1 MRESP
6 KSLRRLVL
14 SLALSVGAGG
24 LCMSLAAPRL
34 WAQEKAVAEA
44 AQPQLAAADLRS
56 KAYEAVKKGQFDQTY
71 ELLSR
76 AASLTHDPKDQKL
89 VEWAKGFNEQITKFT
104 AERRKEYDKAVAKI
118 KLLREHGKLA
128 YAMDFASGAQYLA
141 DNKEAFLK
149 EPWLVELMA
158 EAQKRAAEHDRGGE
172 WVRAFRLYSQLAAID
187 GDKPEWKEK
196 FKTSTRRLRILSLYT
211 PDQVRKL
218 YKEDGKERDEV
229 EAMLKELDAKLNAAN
244 GNGEPVVKLPATK
257 PATKPAEDEEQD
269 RQNRVDWKKALEGV
283 RTDMLTEALGLARQN
298 YYKQVEFRTVLA
310 GGLEG
315 LKVLVTTP
323 ALRETFPGI
332 ADDAARNNFLGAL
345 EARLAELNQPN
356 AQEEIR
362 TLLRDVAKWN
372 DDTIKL
378 PENVWVAEFADG
390 AFGALDPFSTVIW
403 PYGMDELTK
412 TVRGEFSG
420 VGIQIR
426 VDDAGNLKVV
436 TPIED
441 SPAYKARI
449 KPDSVITEIDGNSA
463 RWISIDE
470 AVKRITGAPGSF
482 VTLTIKDSKGNITK
496 HTLKRQTLK
505 VDTVRGWKH
514 RVEAGG
520 VARGWDFFIDP
531 QEKIGYI
538 RVSQF
543 TRSTLSDIDRAMT
556 EMRTAGGEVRGVILD
571 LRHNPGGLLSSAV
584 EVVDK
589 FIDQGLI
596 VRTAPARE
604 DSPNGEQ
611 QFKAKA
617 QDADI
622 RELPVIVLVNQ
633 ISASASEIVSGAL
646 KDHKRA
652 LIVGERTYG
661 KGSVQIVSQLIG
673 SNASLK
679 ITTSHYYL
687 PNGKCIHREEN
698 AKEWGVD
705 PDVTVEMTPEQIRA
719 AIEVRQELDVLR
731 DEDPLPAQGEKLP
744 EKAEKVADAVE
755 AAKKNRDPLSVDA
768 QLSAALFLMRLEL
781 NQQRP
786 G

>member
-1 MRESP
+1 MKESR

-14 SLALSVGAGG
+14 SLAVSVGASG
-24 LCMSLAAPRL
+24 LCLSLAAPRL
-34 WAQEKAVAEA
+34 WAQEQAVAPA

-56 KAYEAVKKGQFDQTY
+56 KAFEAVKKGEFDQSY
-71 ELLSR
+71 ELLTR

-89 VEWAKGFNEQITKFT
+89 VEWAKGFNEQINKFT

-118 KLLREHGKLA
+118 KLLREKGKLA

-149 EPWLVELMA
+149 ESWLVELMA
-158 EAQKRAAEHDRGGE
+158 EAQKRAAEHDNNGE

-196 FKTSTRRLRILSLYT
+196 FKTSTRRLRILALYT

-229 EAMLKELDAKLNAAN
+229 EAMLKELDAKL
-244 GNGEPVVKLPATK
+244 GNGDPVVKVNPATK
-257 PATKPAEDEEQD
+257 PATQPAEDEEQE
-269 RQNRVDWKKALEGV
+269 RQNRVDWRKALDGV
-283 RTDMLTEALGLARQN
+283 RVDMLTEALGLARQN
-298 YYKQVEFRTVLA
+298 YYKEVEFRTVLA

-323 ALRETFPGI
+323 ALRDAFPESKLG
-332 ADDAARNNFLGAL
+332 DEQARNNFLGSL
-345 EARLAELNQPN
+345 EAKLAELNQPN

-362 TLLRDVAKWN
+362 TLLDEIGKWN
-372 DDTIKL
+372 RQTINL
-378 PENVWVAEFADG
+378 PREVWVSEFADG
-390 AFGALDPFSTVIW
+390 AFTALDPFSTVIW

-449 KPDSVITEIDGNSA
+449 KPDSIITHIDKQTA
-463 RWISIDE
+463 RWISIDD
-470 AVKRITGAPGSF
+470 AVKRITGTPGSF
-482 VTLTIKDSKGNITK
+482 VTLTIKDPKGNVTE

-514 RVEAGG
+514 RMEAGG
-520 VARGWDFFIDP
+520 VARGWDYFIDP

-538 RVSQF
+538 RISQF
-543 TRSTLSDIDRAMT
+543 TRSTLSDIDRAIT
-556 EMRTAGGEVRGVILD
+556 EMRTSGGEVRGVILD

-596 VRTAPARE
+596 VRTAPARQ

-611 QFKAKA
+611 EFKAKD
-617 QDADI
+617 QRLTDI
-622 RELPVIVLVNQ
+622 KDLPVIVLVNQ

-705 PDVTVEMTPEQIRA
+705 PDVTIEMTPEQIRA
-719 AIEVRQELDVLR
+719 ALEVRQELDVLR

-781 NQQRP
+781 NQRP